1 MNNDLKTWEREIY
14 TDDEI
19 NKLAEWFQELT
30 VAQLSFL
37 KASYATMLQAQAE
50 ECGQAYVH

>member
-1 MNNDLKTWEREIY
+1 MTEIKEWEKEIY

-19 NKLAEWFQELT
+19 NKLAEWFQDLT

-37 KASYATMLQAQAE
+37 KESYATMLQAQAHE
-50 ECGQAYVH
+50 VGHDYVH

>member
-1 MNNDLKTWEREIY
+1 MNKQELAWEKEVY

-19 NKLAEWFQELT
+19 NKLAEWFQDLT

-37 KASYATMLQAQAE
+37 KESYATMLQAQAHE
-50 ECGQAYVH
+50 VGHDYVH

>member
-1 MNNDLKTWEREIY
+1 MNNELKEWEREVY

-19 NKLAEWFQELT
+19 NKLAEWFQDLT

-37 KASYATMLQAQAE
+37 KESYATMLQAQAR
-50 ECGQAYVH
+50 ECGQDYVH

>member
-1 MNNDLKTWEREIY
+1 MNNDLKAWEREIY

-19 NKLAEWFQELT
+19 NKLAEWFQDLT

-37 KASYATMLQAQAE
+37 KASYDSMLQLQAE
-50 ECGQAYVH
+50 ECGQTYVH

>member
-1 MNNDLKTWEREIY
+1 MNKELLAWEKEIY

-19 NKLAEWFQELT
+19 NKLAEWFQDLT

-37 KASYATMLQAQAE
+37 KESYDSMLQAQAQE
-50 ECGQAYVH
+50 LGQLYVH